1 MPHTW
6 AHLEFLMNAL
16 LQDLGSLAVL
26 HLHFPLLRHDPGFLI
41 GQSIPE
47 LLGDLCLLLS
57 PSKRTPEGISTCG
70 KLKVYIAMLEAETE

>member
-1 MPHTW
+1 MPRTR

-16 LQDLGSLAVL
+16 LQNLGSLAVL

-41 GQSIPE
+41 GQSFSE

-57 PSKRTPEGISTCG
+57 PSKGIPEGISSCG
-70 KLKVYIAMLEAETE
+70 KLKVYITMLEAETE